1 MIEENLK
8 HLHQLI
14 KSACQK
20 ADRTPETVTLVAV
33 SKRHSVEKIR
43 EAFATGQVDFG
54 ENYLNEALEKQ
65 ALLSELGITWHFIG
79 HIQSNKTRKI
89 AEHFA
94 WVHTVDSLKIAR
106 RLSSQRPAELPPLNI
121 CLQINVDNEDSKS
134 GLSTDKSLLLNL
146 AREIDTLPNIKLRG
160 LMCIPA
166 PKSIQEDELA
176 TFTQMKVLQDYL
188 NSNDFNLD
196 TLSMGMSDDLDSAI
210 MAGSTMIRIGTAIFG
225 QRQ

>member
-20 ADRTPETVTLVAV
+20 ADRAPETVTLVAV

-43 EAFATGQVDFG
+43 KAFATGQVHFG

-65 ALLSELGITWHFIG
+65 ALLSELDITWHFIG

-89 AEHFA
+89 AEHFS

-106 RLSSQRPAELPPLNI
+106 RLSNQRPAELPPLNI

-166 PKSIQEDELA
+166 PKATREDELA